1 MHDLAEHELHVELF
15 PKGKADS
22 RGASNG
28 HDVLAVLEMARFRRR
43 RAVSFAPIQCGR
55 VQCLGFHHACSSRSK
70 IQGYLRNPHL
80 FPEVVRVKY

>member
-70 IQGYLRNPHL
+70 NRGLLEESAPL
-80 FPEVVRVKY
+80 PEVVRVKY